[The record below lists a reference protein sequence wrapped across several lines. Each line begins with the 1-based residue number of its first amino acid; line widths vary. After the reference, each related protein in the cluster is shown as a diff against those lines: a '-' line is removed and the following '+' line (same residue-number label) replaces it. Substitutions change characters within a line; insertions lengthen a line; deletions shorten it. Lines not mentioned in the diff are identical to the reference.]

1 MVGAECR
8 GAESFI
14 KHDAEAAERI
24 TSLDAIKMLFAQAK
38 PIVISFILR
47 ILIACYVN
55 RNQLYAR

>member
-1 MVGAECR
+1 MV

-55 RNQLYAR
+55 RNQLYAC